1 MIFVKQNN
9 KRVLPGSSKPVLSKK
24 IFWML
29 LIKQK
34 TSSTR
39 CISYLLHINS
49 LYSVYIACTFILV
62 TDDQYWLVS
71 YVSEWWCVSECRNTF
86 IIILYVYKIIG
97 KLLTINNSSLNIAWT
112 VIICVL
118 KKQHLFFVIYK
129 KTYISNSDGWVGNIT
144 VKVLIIRGRYLCKLC

>member
-62 TDDQYWLVS
+62 TDDQY
-71 YVSEWWCVSECRNTF
+71 
-86 IIILYVYKIIG
+86 
-97 KLLTINNSSLNIAWT
+97 
-112 VIICVL
+112 
-118 KKQHLFFVIYK
+118 
-129 KTYISNSDGWVGNIT
+129 
-144 VKVLIIRGRYLCKLC
+144 